1 MSKTYYSVLTTYGS
15 QLFASAMAN
24 RQAVNIRQMAVG
36 DGNGRAVT
44 PDSARTTLVR
54 EVHRANISAVSP
66 DPRNNKQVI
75 FELTIPENVG
85 GFWIREIGIY
95 DAQNRLV
102 AYANCPET
110 FKPRLEE
117 GSGKIQ
123 VIRMVLLVSSS
134 NAVTLT
140 VDDSVIWATRG
151 QLTPK
156 TITANSKNSVDSTG
170 HTHAIDS
177 ASTTQKGIVQLN
189 NTLTSTSQEQA
200 LTAAQG
206 KVLKDLVDKWQ
217 ITETTANANTLTT
230 DGIYAYTT
238 TVEGKNLP
246 SNHNYHLF
254 VMGGGNANW
263 CRQIA
268 KKAYG
273 LETYERTKTSYNGEW
288 SAWKRTDTLG
298 LFSYIQNVNLND
310 YKQGGFYFVG
320 YGENRPV
327 AHSGILQVFAVQ
339 LSGVVNGVQQ
349 IYTLFNKTETY
360 QRWFDN
366 SNNTWGEWKRI
377 DGSDWADVRNRP
389 RTLDG
394 YATTMNGQFTLN
406 HLAAF
411 VKGQRNSV
419 DSWFVGLINN
429 ESNDVAIYSYIH
441 EAGIKL
447 KSDRVESNK
456 PLYVNNSPVFTEATL
471 TPARDTNLTAFIPGT
486 QIKYQDAT
494 PAQLPV
500 GTHMGFSQNAQLKD
514 SGVYSGW
521 GMVSKPQNSVNSA
534 VRFGI
539 NAGRFY
545 FQQGSWDSPN
555 AWGSAVE
562 LAPKATTLA
571 GYGITDAI
579 AIKGSQNSNLN
590 QLANQ
595 NAVWWVSG
603 ANKSELGFS
612 NDMYNY
618 GTGLTFSSGASSSM
632 FYIPHTT
639 TKPKLYIKS
648 AFNGYQPSPW
658 AEVAMLDDVK
668 NALPL
673 GSVIAFPKEITHPVG
688 FLKCDGTT
696 FNQQTYPDL
705 YRTLGNKNTLPNLQ
719 RSDVGQLAYFPSDT
733 IPDGWLAC
741 DGQVISQTVYPELY
755 AYLGSK
761 YGANGK
767 LPNAED
773 RFIRNAGNG
782 LRVGEKQSDEIK
794 AHTHKLISYDRNRSD
809 NEAIYGRGFGSEAQ
823 TNTAIVDTWG
833 DNTLNDN
840 GWITPTTASKYAT
853 GGTETRPKSIIFK
866 LCIKAKNSFDD
877 VQFWIK
883 AFGEVQN
890 AGAMDASRLGQDIQA
905 LRAEK
910 ADRNHTHTVS
920 QITDFAQ
927 GVAEQ
932 FSYQKVGDF
941 EIRKYPDGTMIQ
953 TCLHRKGGLEYNKH
967 SNENSDVFTLVYP
980 LTFTETPVVS
990 ITPQLS
996 HPYFDDANGT
1006 IATNDKRKR
1015 LVSPIWES
1023 NDGLVGLT
1031 IDNNKSQCQFN
1042 YANGNVFISEMTF
1055 HIFAIG
1061 RWK

>member
-1 MSKTYYSVLTTYGS
+1 MGF
-15 QLFASAMAN
+15 FAQVKKWVTQVYLIEENDPVHGGEQGITN
-24 RQAVNIRQMAVG
+24 RPLRELA
-36 DGNGRAVT
+36 D
-44 PDSARTTLVR
+44 RTEYLKA
-54 EVHRANISAVSP
+54 H
-66 DPRNNKQVI
+66 
-75 FELTIPENVG
+75 
-85 GFWIREIGIY
+85 
-95 DAQNRLV
+95 
-102 AYANCPET
+102 
-110 FKPRLEE
+110 
-117 GSGKIQ
+117 
-123 VIRMVLLVSSS
+123 
-134 NAVTLT
+134 
-140 VDDSVIWATRG
+140 
-151 QLTPK
+151 LTPK
-156 TITANSKNSVDSTG
+156 QLGANSTNTSSETG

-206 KVLKDLVDKWQ
+206 KVLKDLVDKFQ
-217 ITETTANANTLTT
+217 ITETTADANTLTT

-238 TVEGKNLP
+238 VVEGKNLP
-246 SNHNYHLF
+246 GNHNYHLF
-254 VMGGGNANW
+254 VMGGGNAGW

-310 YKQGGFYFVG
+310 YKQGGFYFVNIA
-320 YGENRPV
+320 ENRPV
-327 AHSGILQVFAVQ
+327 AHSGALQVFAA
-339 LSGVVNGVQQ
+339 SGGNGVQQ

-377 DGSDWADVRNRP
+377 DAADWADIRNKP

-406 HLAAF
+406 HLAAL

-419 DSWFVGLINN
+419 DSWFVGLIN
-429 ESNDVAIYSYIH
+429 EISSVVALYSYTYDT
-441 EAGIKL
+441 GIKL
-447 KSDRVESNK
+447 FSDRVESNK
-456 PLYVNNSPVFTEATL
+456 PLYVNSSPVFTEATL
-471 TPARDTNLTAFIPGT
+471 TPARDTNLTAFIPNT
-486 QIKYQDAT
+486 QVKYQDAT

-521 GMVSKPQNSVNSA
+521 GMVSKPQNSANSA

-545 FQQGSWDSPN
+545 FQQANWDNPN
-555 AWGSAVE
+555 EWFPAIE

-579 AIKGSQNSNLN
+579 RSNAISDAVNSESQTTVGSSR
-590 QLANQ
+590 
-595 NAVWWVSG
+595 AVKIAYDKAV
-603 ANKSELGFS
+603 
-612 NDMYNY
+612 D
-618 GTGLTFSSGASSSM
+618 
-632 FYIPHTT
+632 
-639 TKPKLYIKS
+639 
-648 AFNGYQPSPW
+648 
-658 AEVAMLDDVK
+658 AEK
-668 NALPL
+668 KALPL
-673 GSVIAFPKEITHPVG
+673 GSVIAFPKAITHPVG

-696 FNQQTYPDL
+696 FNQQTYSDL

-761 YGANGK
+761 YGANGR

-782 LRVGEKQSDEIK
+782 LRVGEKQSDELK
-794 AHTHKLISYDRNRSD
+794 SHRHKFPVSHGWNSVQENMRNAQTKYSNPSRTYEMPFVLPMDDNLRDNIFVDID
-809 NEAIYGRGFGSEAQ
+809 NEVF
-823 TNTAIVDTWG
+823 
-833 DNTLNDN
+833 
-840 GWITPTTASKYAT
+840 T
-853 GGTETRPKSIIFK
+853 GGSETRPKSIIFK

-890 AGAMDASRLGQDIQA
+890 SGAMDASRLGQDIQA

-910 ADRNHTHTVS
+910 ADRNHTHTAN

-932 FSYQKVGDF
+932 FSYQKIGEN
-941 EIRKYPDGTMIQ
+941 EIWKYPDGTMKQILRFHSTNGFTSNWQ
-953 TCLHRKGGLEYNKH
+953 LRHQIIFPVAFRNTPKCFGSLASEDSTFTNGREDSNKNYKMGVSLNSFIKFNYGDSSGSKLLFWLWNPDGDGGL
-967 SNENSDVFTLVYP
+967 TA
-980 LTFTETPVVS
+980 ET
-990 ITPQLS
+990 
-996 HPYFDDANGT
+996 
-1006 IATNDKRKR
+1006 
-1015 LVSPIWES
+1015 W
-1023 NDGLVGLT
+1023 
-1031 IDNNKSQCQFN
+1031 
-1042 YANGNVFISEMTF
+1042 
-1055 HIFAIG
+1055 HILAIG